1 MSTSYVKDIMI
12 LCLSCRN
19 FMVTCMIRLSVACT
33 PLTNKPVKETVSQK
47 DDETRK
53 TVPLDEQLSER
64 ATILNEKSTLQ
75 NLAVLAINVSDPIST
90 AKASLSE
97 QISRRKSLRWERL
110 PSIEPSATLATTNGE
125 PRARVTVK
133 QTLWDGGR
141 FKGRDAQAQARID
154 IAKIEYWQERNSIVF
169 AALEQYSEIL
179 RFKRL
184 GQVSNKA
191 LQDHFE
197 LKQTVLERLS
207 GGVSESSEVDLVE
220 LRIQELQTLSST
232 DVSALQTAHS
242 LLQSLVRTE
251 TSDFENDSLQQAL
264 QSLNIVNVELTAP
277 SVLLT
282 QKSYSLS
289 KGELAEVRS
298 NALPHLV
305 LEGYVEHADTGSDNG
320 VGVTLDSDT
329 FSGFAQRANLE
340 AAQAR
345 EESSRISVIKARDD
359 HMREVQRMEIEFAEL
374 KTRERLLTKQL
385 SHTRKSVKLFP
396 EQFEAGQKPVT
407 DALSLF
413 QSATDA
419 ERQLVNVQTDLL
431 QNRIELAEIMG
442 ALAPYVQLNQE

>member
-1 MSTSYVKDIMI
+1 M
-12 LCLSCRN
+12 LCTFLAI
-19 FMVTCMIRLSVACT
+19 TACT
-33 PLTNKPVKETVSQK
+33 SLNESKNDEEINVQVSG
-47 DDETRK
+47 TSNALS
-53 TVPLDEQLSER
+53 LDEQLLNR
-64 ATILNEKSTLQ
+64 TTILNSKSGLQ
-75 NLAVLAINVSDPIST
+75 NLAVLAMSVSDPIST
-90 AKASLSE
+90 AKASLNE

-110 PSIEPSATLATTNGE
+110 PSIEPSATLATTNGK
-125 PRARVTVK
+125 PSARLTVK

-141 FKGRDAQAQARID
+141 FKGRDAQAQARIN
-154 IAKIEYWQERNSIVF
+154 IAKIEYWQERNNIVF

-184 GQVSNKA
+184 AKVSARA
-191 LQDHFE
+191 LTDHSE
-197 LKQTVLERLS
+197 LKNTVLERLA
-207 GGVSESSEVDLVE
+207 GGVSESSELDLVE

-232 DVSALQTAHS
+232 DVSALQTGHS
-242 LLQSLVRTE
+242 LLQSLIRADTLV
-251 TSDFENDSLQQAL
+251 FEKDNLKGAL
-264 QSLNIVNVELTAP
+264 QSLNIIDTELIAP
-277 SVLLT
+277 SVILT

-289 KGELAEVRS
+289 QGELAEVKS

-305 LEGYVEHADTGSDNG
+305 VEGYVERANVGLDNG

-359 HMREVQRMEIEFAEL
+359 HTREVQRLDIEFAEL
-374 KTRERLLTKQL
+374 KTREHLLTKQL
-385 SHTRKSVKLFP
+385 SHTQGTVKLFP
-396 EQFEAGQKPVT
+396 AQFEAGQKPVT

-431 QNRIELAEIMG
+431 QNRIELAQIMG
-442 ALAPYVQLNQE
+442 ALAPYSQIETQQLNNSRFVLRLQAFCMMA